1 MQSSRQSVLVKLYR
15 KIRYRK
21 GFGVHSP
28 FVYNLITKVVED
40 KSAYYSFEEI
50 ENFRRQ
56 LLSNNELG
64 RITARE
70 TPSAA
75 YGALLFRTVNF
86 FKCRNVI
93 EIGSSTGVMG
103 LYLGMAS
110 HTRCNCRLLDE
121 RRGLAQPV
129 KQFALAHNLTN
140 LQYTEGDYNDNIS
153 RLRAELPHADLLFI
167 HRWPETATI
176 HKWMN
181 LCSPL
186 IGKHSIL
193 IIDGIYR
200 NKEMREI
207 WQTLKQDP
215 KSRVIVDLYALG
227 MVFFNDKLPKRY
239 YKAYFNYGKKQN
251 LHTNRRQ
258 RLHFISRRKKGTK
271 NASSYRSLWHGR

>member
-1 MQSSRQSVLVKLYR
+1 MHSFRQSVLVKLYR

-28 FVYNLITKVVED
+28 FVYNLITKVVEE

-50 ENFRRQ
+50 ENFRRK
-56 LLSNNELG
+56 LLCDNELS

-70 TPSAA
+70 IPSAA

-86 FKCRNVI
+86 FQCRNVI

-110 HTRCNCRLLDE
+110 RTRCNCRLLDE
-121 RRGLAQPV
+121 RHGLAQFV
-129 KQFALAHNLTN
+129 RQFALAHNLNN
-140 LQYTEGDYNDNIS
+140 LQYIEGDYKENIS
-153 RLRAELPHADLLFI
+153 RLCAELPDTDLLFI
-167 HRWPETATI
+167 HRLPETMTI
-176 HKWMN
+176 TELMN

-200 NKEMREI
+200 NKEMQKI
-207 WQTLKQDP
+207 WQTLKHDQ
-215 KSRVIVDLYALG
+215 KSRVVVDLYALG

-271 NASSYRSLWHGR
+271 NASSYRGLRHSR